1 METSEAVEVAEVAHP
16 ARCYEVA
23 EDDAGGHDPKAK
35 KPSRLCRLCGRR
47 LQSIGTARANG
58 TRRHND
64 WTNRDLH
71 KRCWKSLQPKR
82 QPKHK
87 GHWRSL
93 QKRRR
98 RF

>member
-1 METSEAVEVAEVAHP
+1 MT
-16 ARCYEVA
+16 A
-23 EDDAGGHDPKAK
+23 EDDAPPTQETPASPPDGNGHGPKAK

-58 TRRHND
+58 TRRHDD
-64 WTNRDLH
+64 WTKRDLH

-93 QKRRR
+93 QKRKR